1 MLLISFV
8 LVAIFLSV
16 GNQIFYPAKES
27 KVVRVS
33 FISSIQH
40 KEIIFDDNFKKMFN
54 TAVNRVEF
62 ENTTRGVQILKS
74 EFLENSSTVS
84 LEFDFKDAKKT
95 SPSAAKATFHKL
107 FDDSRAAY
115 LNRLNRLIEIDERQE
130 QKGGLNV
137 AAPNWRQ
144 KLDWHYKKNLIASM
158 AEMGT
163 LVIGGSP
170 KISLLNLSLRKITM
184 FAIFGFII
192 GSLWV
197 FVPAMVPKIPK

>member
-1 MLLISFV
+1 MSKHDDSIDFFDIAVLLWKSRMLLISFV

-16 GNQIFYPAKES
+16 GNQIFYQAKES

-144 KLDWHYKKNLIASM
+144 KIGLALQKKI
-158 AEMGT
+158 
-163 LVIGGSP
+163 
-170 KISLLNLSLRKITM
+170 
-184 FAIFGFII
+184 
-192 GSLWV
+192 
-197 FVPAMVPKIPK
+197 